1 LNIHQ
6 NNRIYQSKDSSKPI
20 DYSYYSYNKNNK
32 NQEELNMNMLTFK
45 EEQTKSNN
53 SQLKNDIK
61 SKMKEIV
68 LKNNEIENMSTLLS
82 LEKANSI
89 KKDNEINMLKEKYK
103 NYKNANHKNQ
113 SKLKALNDYVNNNKD
128 KICAHD
134 EILEK

>member
-1 LNIHQ
+1 
-6 NNRIYQSKDSSKPI
+6 
-20 DYSYYSYNKNNK
+20 
-32 NQEELNMNMLTFK
+32 MLSFK

-134 EILEK
+134 ELLEK